1 MMPGR
6 VLLVEDDTVLAA
18 ELQVLLGRAG
28 YQVTWAA
35 DGQDGLAVETMLRL
49 GPLKLDLLARRAF
62 RDAATWRCCRTS
74 SGCWNT

>member
-28 YQVTWAA
+28 YQVT
-35 DGQDGLAVETMLRL
+35 
-49 GPLKLDLLARRAF
+49 
-62 RDAATWRCCRTS
+62 
-74 SGCWNT
+74 